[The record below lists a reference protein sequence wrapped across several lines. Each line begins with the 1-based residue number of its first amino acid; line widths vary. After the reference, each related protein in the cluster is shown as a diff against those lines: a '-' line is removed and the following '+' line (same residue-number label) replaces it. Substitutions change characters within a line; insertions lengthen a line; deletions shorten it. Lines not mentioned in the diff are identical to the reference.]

1 MAATVSW
8 VEVFAGVLAVV
19 SLFALTVGYLLKK
32 LDDKVS
38 RDTFQEY
45 CRRIDDHLVSGNT
58 RFQNL
63 EQLMKDNQDTMNELC
78 RQLQG
83 VKTILGMIAR
93 KYGVELTRDGDPKL

>member
-1 MAATVSW
+1 MTMSW

-19 SLFALTVGYLLKK
+19 GLFGLTVGYLLRK

-45 CRRIDDHLVSGNT
+45 CRRIDDHLISGNA
-58 RFQNL
+58 RFQTL
-63 EQLMKDNQDTMNELC
+63 ETLMKENQAIMNDLC

-83 VKTILGMIAR
+83 VKTILGMLAR
-93 KYGVELTRDGDPKL
+93 KYGVEMRREEDPEI

>member
-1 MAATVSW
+1 MNW

-19 SLFALTVGYLLKK
+19 GLFALTVGYLLKK

-58 RFQNL
+58 RFQGI
-63 EQLMKDNQDTMNELC
+63 EKMMKENQDTMNELC
-78 RQLQG
+78 RQMQG
-83 VKTILGMIAR
+83 VKTILGMIAK
-93 KYGVELTRDGDPKL
+93 KYGVEIKRTDDE